1 MQNVTPFGKRRRFID
16 ARSSPRMPYW
26 SFMFHLLEKRVAD
39 AFAARI
45 RDLYDVAV
53 PVLTEQPKQTSFGEI
68 AVPAAFQLARQLKK
82 APRAIAQELAAAMGP
97 IEGVTCAFRISD
109 IRIFDDCQRSYRAN
123 RMVAHAPQTA
133 ATITLNFVLFLI
145 NTASFLYPLYH
156 STWQI
161 SRVAS

>member
-45 RDLYDVAV
+45 RDLYGVAV
-53 PVLTEQPKQTSFGEI
+53 PVQTEQPKQTSFGEI
-68 AVPAAFQLARQLKK
+68 AIPAAFQLARQLKK

-97 IEGVTCAFRISD
+97 IEGVTCALRISD
-109 IRIFDDCQRSYRAN
+109 IRIFDDGRDHYVVFRTVSD
-123 RMVAHAPQTA
+123 
-133 ATITLNFVLFLI
+133 
-145 NTASFLYPLYH
+145 
-156 STWQI
+156 
-161 SRVAS
+161 